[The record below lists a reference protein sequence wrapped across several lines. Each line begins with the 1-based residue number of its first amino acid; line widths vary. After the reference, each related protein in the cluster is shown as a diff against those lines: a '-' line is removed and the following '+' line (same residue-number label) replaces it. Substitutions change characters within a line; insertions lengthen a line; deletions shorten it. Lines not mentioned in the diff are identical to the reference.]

1 MKPSVCYQFQA
12 HRDNIK
18 FLEYTVMTKIQ
29 KSLAPS
35 LAHGLTFGGCTVMA
49 IRYPETNTVE
59 PLLSSHPY

>member
-18 FLEYTVMTKIQ
+18 FLEYTVMTKAQ
-29 KSLAPS
+29 QSLAPR
-35 LAHGLTFGGCTVMA
+35 FGGCMVMA